1 MIIKTRVD
9 QELLDYYHTME
20 SNPYIE
26 EKDIQKLLNAY
37 RVKFGVDLVFVSEM
51 QVDDNTAVLTHV
63 SFSEKKYNYSGN
75 RYDSGV
81 GNGENQVIY
90 DEEGLCNYGNIGLP
104 GKESAYSILQYGIF
118 RNEEYDGSVGIVDF
132 HGGRSWTSE
141 ERAAVQKLGRVL
153 RCILYMDRM
162 NKINAADRE
171 KINNQSHA
179 LEAFFATTDCGIIR
193 HTVNG
198 AHVLSINR
206 AALNMLSYE
215 SQDELMAEGFDL
227 IAASVVKEDKEKLRE
242 RIRKLKKVGDSTS
255 VDYRVQHRDGEV
267 LNVMGRIKLLEE
279 DGELIYQRFLLDCTA
294 QKSQEKKE
302 KMKQKRLIE
311 DSYEI
316 IAGLSSDYDFIALVN
331 SESGRMSVY
340 KANNSSPEVISA
352 LADKKMYSDAIW
364 AYSQYVDI
372 NDRDRWLT
380 DTKIDHILQQLED
393 KNIYNVNIQTNV
405 RDKTEYIQF
414 SFTRVGGHGHKDQI
428 VLAKRVITEIVEKEI
443 AQRIVVEEALA
454 QAERANKAK
463 STFLSNMSHD
473 IRTPMNAIIG
483 FTTLATAHIDHKERV
498 REYLGKIMASG
509 NHLLSLINDVL
520 DMSRIESGKI
530 TIEEK
535 PCSLPEILHELRNIL
550 QADIHAKQL
559 ELCIDTV
566 DVLNEEIY
574 CDRLRLN
581 QILLNLLSNAVKF
594 TSAGGTIT
602 MRIIEKAG
610 APKGYG
616 SFEFHIRDT
625 GIGMSE
631 EFLLHIFEPFE
642 RERNSTISG
651 IQGTGLGM
659 AITKNIVD
667 MMKGSIEVKSELGTG
682 TEFIVSLTFRLQT
695 ETKEAQIIP
704 EWNGRRA
711 LVVDDDF
718 NTCDSVSGMLQQI
731 GMRAEWTLS
740 GKEAVLRTKQAVKR
754 NDAYGIYM
762 IDWLMPDMNGIEV
775 TRRIRMEAGEDVP
788 VIVLTAYDWS
798 DIEDEAKEA
807 GVTAFCSKP
816 LFASELRGCL
826 ESIVRPDRKR
836 EDDNKKYSN
845 KLRSGRILL
854 VEDNEINQEIA
865 AEILDEA
872 GFETEIAENGQ
883 IAVDMLKKSGPGYYQ
898 LVLMDIQMPVMNEYE
913 ATRAIRKL
921 KNKELSSVP
930 ILAMT
935 ANAFEE
941 DRQAALD
948 CGMNG
953 HIAKPIDI
961 DNMFRVLD
969 EVLENNQ
976 KK

>member
-1 MIIKTRVD
+1 
-9 QELLDYYHTME
+9 
-20 SNPYIE
+20 
-26 EKDIQKLLNAY
+26 
-37 RVKFGVDLVFVSEM
+37 
-51 QVDDNTAVLTHV
+51 
-63 SFSEKKYNYSGN
+63 
-75 RYDSGV
+75 
-81 GNGENQVIY
+81 
-90 DEEGLCNYGNIGLP
+90 
-104 GKESAYSILQYGIF
+104 
-118 RNEEYDGSVGIVDF
+118 
-132 HGGRSWTSE
+132 
-141 ERAAVQKLGRVL
+141 
-153 RCILYMDRM
+153 
-162 NKINAADRE
+162 
-171 KINNQSHA
+171 
-179 LEAFFATTDCGIIR
+179 
-193 HTVNG
+193 
-198 AHVLSINR
+198 
-206 AALNMLSYE
+206 MLSYE

-227 IAASVVKEDKEKLRE
+227 IATSVVKEDKEKLRE

-473 IRTPMNAIIG
+473 I
-483 FTTLATAHIDHKERV
+483 
-498 REYLGKIMASG
+498 
-509 NHLLSLINDVL
+509 
-520 DMSRIESGKI
+520 
-530 TIEEK
+530 
-535 PCSLPEILHELRNIL
+535 
-550 QADIHAKQL
+550 
-559 ELCIDTV
+559 
-566 DVLNEEIY
+566 
-574 CDRLRLN
+574 
-581 QILLNLLSNAVKF
+581 
-594 TSAGGTIT
+594 
-602 MRIIEKAG
+602 
-610 APKGYG
+610 
-616 SFEFHIRDT
+616 
-625 GIGMSE
+625 GMSE

-718 NTCDSVSGMLQQI
+718 NTCDSVS
-731 GMRAEWTLS
+731 
-740 GKEAVLRTKQAVKR
+740 V
-754 NDAYGIYM
+754 N
-762 IDWLMPDMNGIEV
+762 
-775 TRRIRMEAGEDVP
+775 
-788 VIVLTAYDWS
+788 
-798 DIEDEAKEA
+798 
-807 GVTAFCSKP
+807 
-816 LFASELRGCL
+816 FAC
-826 ESIVRPDRKR
+826 
-836 EDDNKKYSN
+836 
-845 KLRSGRILL
+845 
-854 VEDNEINQEIA
+854 
-865 AEILDEA
+865 
-872 GFETEIAENGQ
+872 GF
-883 IAVDMLKKSGPGYYQ
+883 
-898 LVLMDIQMPVMNEYE
+898 
-913 ATRAIRKL
+913 
-921 KNKELSSVP
+921 
-930 ILAMT
+930 
-935 ANAFEE
+935 
-941 DRQAALD
+941 
-948 CGMNG
+948 
-953 HIAKPIDI
+953 H
-961 DNMFRVLD
+961 
-969 EVLENNQ
+969 
-976 KK
+976 